1 MTHVIRSLLVMGALA
16 LAGGAQA
23 ATITVFN
30 TLMDGQ
36 QANAGNGTGSLATG
50 AATMTLDHDTLE
62 FTWFVAWQDLEAPV
76 TVAHF
81 HGPALPGQNAGVEVA
96 IDPTSNPS
104 SGSTILSMQQ
114 VDDLL
119 AGLWYINIHSE
130 LFPAGEIRG
139 QVIAVEPIP
148 LPAALWFFGPAL
160 ATFLGL
166 RRRQSRAD

>member
-1 MTHVIRSLLVMGALA
+1 MMGFLRSLLLLGLVVMGSAA
-16 LAGGAQA
+16 NA

-30 TLMDGQ
+30 ALLDGQ

-81 HGPALPGQNAGVEVA
+81 HGPAMPGQNAGVELS

-104 SGSTILSMQQ
+104 SGAAILTSQQ

-139 QVIAVEPIP
+139 QVLAVQPIP
-148 LPAALWFFGPAL
+148 LPAAAWLFAS
-160 ATFLGL
+160 GL
-166 RRRQSRAD
+166 VAFAGVRRRR

>member
-1 MTHVIRSLLVMGALA
+1 MAGFLRALFVLGTLA
-16 LAGGAQA
+16 IAGGAQA

-30 TLMDGQ
+30 ALMDGQ

-62 FTWFVAWQDLEAPV
+62 FSWFVAWQDLEAPV

-81 HGPALPGQNAGVEVA
+81 HGPAMPGQNAGVQIG
-96 IDPTSNPS
+96 IDAASNPS
-104 SGSTILSMQQ
+104 SGSAILTLGQ

-130 LFPAGEIRG
+130 MFPAGEIRG
-139 QVIAVEPIP
+139 QVLAVQPIP
-148 LPAALWFFGPAL
+148 LPAAAWLFGSGLLAL
-160 ATFLGL
+160 VGV
-166 RRRQSRAD
+166 RRR